1 MPSLSVKIFL
11 CRNQNWERGE
21 KAQLYPVLEVAKQRA
36 GPWICSESSE
46 DHTANEEEILV
57 LVYVYFAELYGIF
70 VGRKM

>member
-1 MPSLSVKIFL
+1 M
-11 CRNQNWERGE
+11 
-21 KAQLYPVLEVAKQRA
+21 LEVAKQRA